1 LNEAPAPVGGGLA
14 RFSQAATVIREIETV
29 AGDCTDVQ
37 LTEAAARDIKPMLS
51 VDVSRPCDT
60 PAMTDDEILAAALAD
75 GFELEE
81 RVCQD
86 RWVHGW
92 HRGDDDRW
100 PCYRTRGEALRWMAD
115 RLRRQGVFR

>member
-1 LNEAPAPVGGGLA
+1 MTRNRVGV
-14 RFSQAATVIREIETV
+14 STQQA
-29 AGDCTDVQ
+29 
-37 LTEAAARDIKPMLS
+37 
-51 VDVSRPCDT
+51 SRPCDT
-60 PAMTDDEILAAALAD
+60 PIMTDDEILAAALAD

-81 RVCQD
+81 RVLED

-115 RLRRQGVFR
+115 RLRRVAVFT